1 MGNPIFDKS
10 LTSSAWIA
18 LVSGAMKPRLSEP
31 AAARPPRPPVR
42 KAIDTV
48 RDLAP
53 AVTAISA
60 LTATI
65 FHVLYGY
72 RTGVPLLGEL
82 AATSFVIVTFA
93 GMVLLVALFQFA
105 AFFPFFVVSGL
116 TEQDQIALRA
126 ALAEPDARKRGPWV
140 EAKGFFVCFGWIYWA
155 AFLMLALLAWLG
167 SNETDGLALWALLS
181 LLIGGAALVWIGVG
195 ETQQLTEAGGR
206 IASTLKASVPLALHI
221 GVCLAVFA
229 GPVGI
234 LMFESSSRAFAWL
247 AIVTVFGAA
256 AFHYFVVSD
265 RFSRQF
271 AVRLGIALA
280 VLAMVIWPGA
290 SYLYARALY
299 VLGTGGGFPAEIEM
313 KHFGGGQIGIVTH
326 TRTRCILLV
335 TPSTVFV
342 RAGDATSAAS
352 CRVGPLGI
360 LDYAD
365 AAPLRGVEALSRIEI
380 VRFGAPR

>member
-1 MGNPIFDKS
+1 
-10 LTSSAWIA
+10 
-18 LVSGAMKPRLSEP
+18 MKPRLSEP
-31 AAARPPRPPVR
+31 AAARSPRPPVR

-65 FHVLYGY
+65 FHVLYSY

-116 TEQDQIALRA
+116 SEQDQIALRA
-126 ALAEPDARKRGPWV
+126 ALTEADTRKRGAWV

-155 AFLMLALLAWLG
+155 AFLVLALFAWLG
-167 SNETDGLALWALLS
+167 TDEADGLALWSVMSVLL
-181 LLIGGAALVWIGVG
+181 GAAALVWIGLG
-195 ETQQLTEAGGR
+195 ETQHLTEAAGR
-206 IASTLKASVPLALHI
+206 IAATLKAAVPLGLHI

-234 LMFESSSRAFAWL
+234 LIFESSPRAFAWL
-247 AIVTVFGAA
+247 SIFTVLGAA

-265 RFSRQF
+265 RFSREF
-271 AVRLGIALA
+271 AIRLGIGLA
-280 VLAMVIWPGA
+280 VLAMVAWPGA

-342 RAGDATSAAS
+342 RIGDATGSSA
-352 CRVGPLGI
+352 CRVGPLGV

-365 AAPLRGVEALSRIEI
+365 ASPLRGVEALSRIEI
-380 VRFGAPR
+380 VRFGPPAITGAR

>member
-1 MGNPIFDKS
+1 MSKRSD
-10 LTSSAWIA
+10 
-18 LVSGAMKPRLSEP
+18 P
-31 AAARPPRPPVR
+31 AAARPTRPPVR
-42 KAIDTV
+42 KAVDTV

-65 FHVLYGY
+65 FHVLYSY

-116 TEQDQIALRA
+116 GEQDHIALRA
-126 ALAEPDARKRGPWV
+126 AMADPDARKRGAWV
-140 EAKGFFVCFGWIYWA
+140 DAKGFFVCFGWIYWFC
-155 AFLMLALLAWLG
+155 FLALGLLAWIAAG
-167 SNETDGLALWALLS
+167 EADGLYLWSAVS
-181 LLIGGAALVWIGVG
+181 LLLAGAGAAWIGLG
-195 ETQQLTEAGGR
+195 EGARLAEAAAR
-206 IASTLKASVPLALHI
+206 VAATLKVGVPLALHV
-221 GVCLAVFA
+221 GVSLAVFA

-234 LMFESSSRAFAWL
+234 LIFEANPRAFAWL
-247 AIVTVFGAA
+247 AIVTVLGSA
-256 AFHYFVVSD
+256 AFHYLVVSD
-265 RFSRQF
+265 RFAR
-271 AVRLGIALA
+271 ALAIRLGIGLA
-280 VLAMVIWPGA
+280 VLAIVGWPGA

-299 VLGTGGGFPAEIEM
+299 TLGTGGGILAEIEM
-313 KHFGGGQIGIVTH
+313 KDYGGGQIGITTR

-342 RAGDATSAAS
+342 RAGDATTAAA
-352 CRVGPLGI
+352 CRVRPLGA

-365 AAPLRGVEALSRIEI
+365 AAPLRGVEALSRVEI